1 MPSKM
6 TKKQKVQNFIT
17 KNPEAGPAEIA
28 KKVGCAPA
36 YAGNIR
42 RELAADLSLPPLKRG
57 RKAKSESKTKTTTPK
72 PEVRRQA
79 KTNPQRAAWEEFE
92 AEMLAKEATD
102 GTTPNLFRRMLNAL
116 GLQ

>member
-6 TKKQKVQNFIT
+6 TKKQRVQNYVQ

-28 KKVGCAPA
+28 KKVGVTPA
-36 YAGNIR
+36 YAGQIR

-57 RKAKSESKTKTTTPK
+57 RKAKSEGKAKVTTPK

-79 KTNPQRAAWEEFE
+79 KTDPQRAAWEEFE
-92 AEMLAKEATD
+92 AEMLVKEATD

-116 GLQ
+116 GLR

>member
-1 MPSKM
+1 MTMPSKM

-42 RELAADLSLPPLKRG
+42 RKMADTHSLPPLKRG
-57 RKAKSESKTKTTTPK
+57 RKAKAKTKTTTPK

-102 GTTPNLFRRMLNAL
+102 GTTPNLLRRILNAL

>member
-6 TKKQKVQNFIT
+6 TKKQKVQNFII
-17 KNPEAGPAEIA
+17 KHPEAGPAEIA
-28 KKVGCAPA
+28 KKVGVTPA
-36 YAGNIR
+36 YAGQIR

-57 RKAKSESKTKTTTPK
+57 RKAKSAAKAKVTTPK
-72 PEVRRQA
+72 PEVRRRV

-92 AEMLAKEATD
+92 AEMLVKEATA
-102 GTTPNLFRRMLNAL
+102 GSPPNFFRRMLTAL

>member
-17 KNPEAGPAEIA
+17 KNPEADLHEIA
-28 KKVGCAPA
+28 NKAGCTPA
-36 YAGNIR
+36 YAGQIR

-57 RKAKSESKTKTTTPK
+57 RKAKAKTKVATPK

-92 AEMLAKEATD
+92 AEMLVKEATD
-102 GTTPNLFRRMLNAL
+102 GTTPNLFRRMLSAL
-116 GLQ
+116 GMQ

>member
-17 KNPEAGPAEIA
+17 KNPEADLHEIA
-28 KKVGCAPA
+28 KKVGVTPA
-36 YAGNIR
+36 YAGQIR

-57 RKAKSESKTKTTTPK
+57 RKAKTKVTTPK
-72 PEVRRQA
+72 PEVRRRV

-92 AEMLAKEATD
+92 AEMLVKEATD
-102 GTTPNLFRRMLNAL
+102 GTTPNLFRRMLSAL

>member
-6 TKKQKVQNFIT
+6 TKKQKVQNYVQ

-28 KKVGCAPA
+28 KKVGVTPA
-36 YAGNIR
+36 YAGQIR

-57 RKAKSESKTKTTTPK
+57 RKAKSAAKAKVTTPK
-72 PEVRRQA
+72 PEVRRT
-79 KTNPQRAAWEEFE
+79 TNPQRAAWEEFE
-92 AEMLAKEATD
+92 AEMLVKEATA
-102 GTTPNLFRRMLNAL
+102 GSPPNFFRRMLTAL